1 MYINIGAHMSLEV
14 NGIQNYN
21 TYLPQL
27 QRPEERNAQ
36 PIWGGENFFVHPTV
50 GYTEYVP
57 QDLFSGNTVG
67 LSGLVANSPDGIIQ
81 QNLPA
86 QAGYAAGVSTRS
98 FVA

>member
-1 MYINIGAHMSLEV
+1 MYINIGVHMSLEV

-21 TYLPQL
+21 YFQPK
-27 QRPEERNAQ
+27 PVDERNAS
-36 PIWGGENFFVHPTV
+36 PVWGGDNNFFVHPPV

-67 LSGLVANSPDGIIQ
+67 LSGLVANSPDGHIQ
-81 QNLPA
+81 QNLAA
-86 QAGYAAGVSTRS
+86 QAGYGAGVSTRS

>member
-1 MYINIGAHMSLEV
+1 MALEI

-21 TYLPQL
+21 YFPVD
-27 QRPEERNAQ
+27 ERNAR
-36 PIWGGENFFVHPTV
+36 PVYGGENFFVNPRPEITS
-50 GYTEYVP
+50 YVP

-67 LSGLVANSPDGIIQ
+67 LSGLVANSVDGNVH

-86 QAGYAAGVSTRS
+86 QAGYSAGVSTRS